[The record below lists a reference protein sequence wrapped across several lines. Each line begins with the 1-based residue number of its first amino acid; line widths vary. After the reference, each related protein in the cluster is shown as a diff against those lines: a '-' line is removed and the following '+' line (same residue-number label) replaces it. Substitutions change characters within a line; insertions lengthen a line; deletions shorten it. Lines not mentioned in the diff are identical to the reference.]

1 MNNNKTSF
9 SFKQFKFPVLLGVA
23 AGLYP
28 LFFYYTNNFT
38 LVSSLKQLLF
48 FVGLFLAVPV
58 GVFVFV
64 QVATKNQKVLL
75 WRERV
80 FTFFSIA
87 FFLNF
92 IQICLLASITLAYTI
107 IAVLAAVA
115 TAYLLFKHLRKIM
128 VLQYVLA
135 IIGLFSLAPIVYKQ
149 VTYSSDWM
157 QQPDDIVS
165 VTFQQKPN
173 VYYIQ
178 PDGYV
183 NFSEVD
189 KGAYRYDNSVFKKYL
204 QENNFTVYDNF
215 RSNYTATLIS
225 NASMFAM
232 KHHYNS
238 YGFNLS
244 EVINGREIVVT
255 KNPVL
260 DIFKNNGYTTH
271 FLPEWP
277 FFLTSFAEMGYDRCN
292 FTLEEDVSFVGKGYY
307 KQKDI
312 VAPLQQFI
320 AEDPNTPKYFFLQVF
335 SPGHVAFYEKDS
347 KGVAEERKQYLKR
360 LEETNSKLEQLI
372 DIIVANDPTALIA
385 ILADHGGYVG
395 LDYMEQIHSKT
406 TSRDNLYSGFS
417 TQLAIRW
424 PEGTVNT
431 YKSKLKTN
439 VNLFRVLFSHLS
451 DRPEYLENLEEDA
464 SFLTIEKGAPKG
476 VYKCID
482 STGAVVFTK
491 I

>member
-1 MNNNKTSF
+1 MNTKKTPF
-9 SFKQFKFPVLLGVA
+9 SFKQFKFPVLLGIA

-38 LVSSLKQLLF
+38 LVSSVKQLLF
-48 FVGLFLAVPV
+48 FVGLFLAVPTA
-58 GVFVFV
+58 VFVCIHF
-64 QVATKNQKVLL
+64 ATRNHKVLL
-75 WRERV
+75 WRERL
-80 FTFFSIA
+80 FTFLSVS

-92 IQICLLASITLAYTI
+92 IQICLLASAEVLYTLL
-107 IAVLAAVA
+107 AVMIGVV
-115 TAYLLFKHLRKIM
+115 TAYFLYKHLRKIM

-135 IIGLFSLAPIVYKQ
+135 LIGLFSLAPIIYKQ
-149 VTYSSDWM
+149 ATYSADWM
-157 QQPDDIVS
+157 RQSDDIVS

-183 NFSEVD
+183 NFSEVA
-189 KGAYRYDNSVFKKYL
+189 KGAYQFNN
-204 QENNFTVYDNF
+204 NNFKAYLEETKFTLYDDF

-260 DIFKNNGYTTH
+260 DIFKNNGYKTH

-277 FFLTSFAEMGYDRCN
+277 FFLTSFAEMGYDECN

-312 VAPLQQFI
+312 IEPLKTFI
-320 AEDPNTPKYFFLQVF
+320 DQEPNTPKYFFLQVF
-335 SPGHVAFYEKDS
+335 SPGHVEFYEKDS
-347 KGVAEERKQYLKR
+347 EGIAEERKQYLER
-360 LEETNSKLEQLI
+360 LEETNVKLEQ
-372 DIIVANDPTALIA
+372 IITTIVENDPTAIIA

-395 LDYMEQIHSKT
+395 LEYMKQIHSKT
-406 TSRDNLYSGFS
+406 TSRNKLYSGFS

-424 PEGTVNT
+424 PEGTKNT
-431 YKSKLKTN
+431 YKNELRTN
-439 VNLFRVLFSHLS
+439 VNLFRVLFSHLGNK
-451 DRPEYLENLEEDA
+451 PEYLQHLEEDA
-464 SFLTIEKGAPKG
+464 SFVTIEKDAPKG
-476 VYKCID
+476 VYRCIN
-482 STGAVVFTK
+482 SAGEIVFEK
-491 I
+491 L